1 MIKVP
6 EEFAFED
13 EAQRKR
19 IEATP
24 DPRLQISIA
33 GKVPMNS
40 EVDSNNQ
47 R

>member
-19 IEATP
+19 IKA
-24 DPRLQISIA
+24 IA
-33 GKVPMNS
+33 GAVIANFRS
-40 EVDSNNQ
+40 

>member
-19 IEATP
+19 IEAIP
-24 DPRLQISIA
+24 GPAIA
-33 GKVPMNS
+33 DFHCGQGTD
-40 EVDSNNQ
+40 EQ
-47 R
+47 